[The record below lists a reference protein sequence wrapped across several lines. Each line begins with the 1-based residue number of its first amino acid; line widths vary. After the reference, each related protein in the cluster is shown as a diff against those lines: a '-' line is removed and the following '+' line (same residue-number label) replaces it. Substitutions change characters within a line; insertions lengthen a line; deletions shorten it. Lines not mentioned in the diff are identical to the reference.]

1 MNIRINGED
10 SSIESDGMTILA
22 VLEQQEVK
30 SPEMVSVQLNGKFVS
45 SDDFGV
51 TVLKENDEL
60 EYLYFMSGG

>member
-45 SDDFGV
+45 SDDLDV

-60 EYLYFMSGG
+60 DYLYFMSGG